1 MHLESI
7 PSPAAD
13 LVERWLTERLS
24 SHSFVE
30 EGATGLPSR
39 TVSELL
45 QAVRVVLLRRPTL
58 AQAARRLSAYDQFRL
73 TPELVRAAVPE
84 REARPALSEPF
95 RPPVVLT
102 SAVCSTRAPSR
113 RRRRDRG

>member
-1 MHLESI
+1 MHPKSV

-13 LVERWLTERLS
+13 LVERWLAERLS
-24 SHSFVE
+24 PRSLVE

-45 QAVRVVLLRRPTL
+45 DDVRVVLLRRPTV

-73 TPELVRAAVPE
+73 TLELVRAAVSQG
-84 REARPALSEPF
+84 EARPALSEPF
-95 RPPVVLT
+95 GVPAARA
-102 SAVCSTRAPSR
+102 SAECSALARTR
-113 RRRRDRG
+113 RRR